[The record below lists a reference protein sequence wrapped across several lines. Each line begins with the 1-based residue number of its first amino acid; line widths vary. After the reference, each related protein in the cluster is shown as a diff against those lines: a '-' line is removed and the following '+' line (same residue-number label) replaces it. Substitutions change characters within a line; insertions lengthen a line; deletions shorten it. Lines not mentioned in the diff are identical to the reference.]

1 MTNLTDLT
9 VKQLTIG
16 GVATSQALTDS
27 GAITIKHGVVTLS
40 KAGVIAATIAKP
52 TATTDDYKRVTIV
65 SLTAQAHTVA
75 VTAGSF
81 GNGGVGADL
90 CTFAVV
96 AGDSL
101 SLMAYQGQWYITG
114 SNGATIS

>member
-9 VKQLTIG
+9 VEQFTIG
-16 GVATSQALTDS
+16 GNATSQALTDS
-27 GAITIKHGVVTLS
+27 GAISIKQGVVTLN

-52 TATTDDYKRVTIV
+52 TATTDDFKRVTIV

-81 GNGGVGADL
+81 GNGGAGADL
-90 CTFAVV
+90 ATMAGV

-114 SNGATIS
+114 SKGITVT